1 MRRRRFLAW
10 SLGAAAACAAGCG
23 TERVTG
29 DVAGARTGFSISAG
43 GARWARV
50 GAAFVRAARASGV
63 ETEGSGTKITVTGLP
78 ALAASELNNGQT
90 LLDTATPLT
99 RLTGDVEVVVVPAN
113 SRFGDFD
120 AFGAHL
126 LAEPS
131 QTLLAGGPQGEPD
144 HLLFGL
150 IAKGLGADT
159 RRIDYTG
166 YPGSKEAISAL
177 LGGKAAAA
185 AGLLADWRK
194 SIDGGRVRALAVS
207 CAHRVPGLDVPT
219 LLESGVRVDFA
230 DWAAAVGPDDMP
242 DQARESALRMCD
254 DVTSSP
260 SWRRACRAAGWISIP
275 LSGDDFEL
283 WLTSEVERTRAVL
296 RDLGLLDSS
305 RATTCWG
312 SCGNGH

>member
-1 MRRRRFLAW
+1 MRRRTFLAW
-10 SLGAAAACAAGCG
+10 SLGAAACAAGCG

-29 DVAGARTGFSISAG
+29 NLAEARGRFSISAG
-43 GARWARV
+43 RRWARV
-50 GAAFVRAARASGV
+50 GAAFAAAARLSGAG
-63 ETEGSGTKITVTGLP
+63 TSGGGTKITVTGLP

-90 LLDTATPLT
+90 LLDTATPLS
-99 RLTGDVEVVVVPAN
+99 RLTGDVEVVVVPAT
-113 SRFGDFD
+113 SRFRTFD
-120 AFGAHL
+120 DFGAHL
-126 LAEPS
+126 RADPS
-131 QTLLAGGPQGEPD
+131 GTLLAGGPQGEPD

-159 RRIDYTG
+159 RQIDYTG
-166 YPGSKEAISAL
+166 YPGSREAVSAL

-185 AGLLADWRK
+185 AGLLGDWREV
-194 SIDGGRVRALAVS
+194 IDAGKVRALAVS
-207 CAHRVPGLDVPT
+207 CAGRVPGLDVPT

-230 DWAAAVGPDDMP
+230 DWAAAVGPENMP
-242 DQARESALRMCD
+242 DELRESALRLCD
-254 DVTSSP
+254 EVTSSP

-275 LSGDDFEL
+275 LSGDDFKL